1 MTKPS
6 ERMRQ
11 PQSIVDREHRRECV
25 VVDGNDA
32 WALYC
37 AAADGDL
44 PQVESLLAKDP
55 KLIHAQLTYSKP
67 IDMALREGHLDIVRA
82 MHAADHDRRLAF
94 FIGRHYTRV
103 DDAELRRRGHHD
115 VVAYLE
121 EEYRPSLRPNY
132 RESFDAIESLFTE
145 TSGELVLAALRGA
158 PEFATAT
165 DVRGRSLVALAV
177 EKKLPEL
184 AKSLVAAGVSID
196 VQGADGARPI
206 DIAARDCPD
215 LVPWLLDQGATPTIH
230 ALAVSNRL
238 QEAEDMLRESPELVH
253 QIDYGGDGPLSLA
266 VSRRH
271 RDMVRHLLDAGADP
285 NLSED
290 NAPDGSALAR
300 ACLRLDLEMM
310 RLLLDAGARPDAN
323 IDSSGDTFA
332 FCIHWQQGN
341 PDAAHKLLLEYGG
354 VPEDMGDLSEETLA
368 IFRAHAASSGND
380 ESDRHEK
387 ARGLYRND
395 HSVAHP
401 IPLRDFIKHGLDVSY
416 RDWLGRTALH
426 VEASYGDIENVQFLL
441 ENGADIDAID
451 VQSSTT
457 PLGYAA
463 RVGQVE
469 VVEHLL
475 AAGARKELPAGRPW
489 ATPLAYAKY
498 QREHIEEKHGRRSSH
513 WLVHGH
519 RTDRTADDFDRV
531 IELLT

>member
-1 MTKPS
+1 MSKPS

-11 PQSIVDREHRRECV
+11 PQSMVDREHRRECV

-37 AAADGDL
+37 AAVDGDL
-44 PQVESLLAKDP
+44 PKVETLLAKDP
-55 KLIHAQLTYSKP
+55 NLIHAQLTYSKP
-67 IDMALREGHLDIVRA
+67 IDMALRQGHLDIVRA
-82 MHAADHDRRLAF
+82 IHAADHDRRLAF
-94 FIGRHYTRV
+94 FIGRHYTRI
-103 DDAELRRRGHHD
+103 DDAELRRRGHHH
-115 VVAYLE
+115 VVQYLVA
-121 EEYRPSLRPNY
+121 EYRPSLRPHY

-165 DVRGRSLVALAV
+165 DARGRSLVALAV

-184 AKSLVAAGVSID
+184 AKSLIAAGASID
-196 VQGADGARPI
+196 IQGADGARPI

-215 LVPWLLDQGATPTIH
+215 LVPWLIDQGAEPTIH

-238 QEAEDMLRESPELVH
+238 QATEDLLRDSPELVH
-253 QIDYGGDGPLSLA
+253 SIDYGGDGPLALA

-271 RDMVRHLLDAGADP
+271 RDMVERLLDAGADP

-300 ACLRLDLEMM
+300 ACLKLDLDMM

-332 FCIHWQQGN
+332 FCIHGGQGN

-354 VPEDMGDLSEETLA
+354 VPDDLDDLSPETLA
-368 IFRAHAASSGND
+368 IFRAQQAAKAENGDAESD
-380 ESDRHEK
+380 ESSERTRDLR
-387 ARGLYRND
+387 RDD
-395 HSVAHP
+395 HSVAHSV
-401 IPLRDFIKHGLDVSY
+401 PLRDFVKHGLDVSY

-426 VEASYGDIENVQFLL
+426 AEASYGDVESVQFLL
-441 ENGADIDAID
+441 DNGADIDAID
-451 VQSSTT
+451 VHSSTT

-463 RVGQVE
+463 RAGQVE
-469 VVEHLL
+469 VVE
-475 AAGARKELPAGRPW
+475 
-489 ATPLAYAKY
+489 
-498 QREHIEEKHGRRSSH
+498 
-513 WLVHGH
+513 
-519 RTDRTADDFDRV
+519 
-531 IELLT
+531 